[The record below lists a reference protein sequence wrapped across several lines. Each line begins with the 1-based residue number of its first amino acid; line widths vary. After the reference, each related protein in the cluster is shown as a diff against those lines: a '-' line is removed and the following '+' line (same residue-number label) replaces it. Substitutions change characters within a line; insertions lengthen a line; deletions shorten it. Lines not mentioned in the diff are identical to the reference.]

1 MSAHLLEVLDPGL
14 GATFQDRGRAG
25 WRRFGVPPSGAMDD
39 HAAGWANVLLDNSPT
54 APVVELLL
62 QGAKFLALHDCWI
75 AVCGA
80 DAEASVPTWRA
91 VRLRA
96 NDEIRFPRNRSG
108 VWTYL
113 AVEGGFDAPLQ
124 LGSASVYA
132 RGRLGTPLVR
142 GDVLLRTP
150 GASFR
155 LPASVA
161 GRSVAWEERRNYDAT
176 PLLRVW
182 PGPQWDSFSE
192 ADRAAFLEQTWTV
205 TPQSDRVG
213 YRLSGQPLALGQWQ
227 MISEP
232 LRVGT
237 VQVPEDGQP
246 IIMMRDGPTVGGYPK
261 LGVVDAHDV
270 ARLAQCRPG
279 RGVKFRLA
287 AQTAA

>member
-1 MSAHLLEVLDPGL
+1 MSAHLLEVLDTGL

-25 WRRFGVPPSGAMDD
+25 WRRFGVPAGGAMDD
-39 HAAGWANVLLDNSPT
+39 HAATWANTLLDNSPD

-62 QGAKFLALHDCWI
+62 QGARFLAMHDCWI

-80 DAEASVPTWRA
+80 DAAANVPLWRA

-96 NDEIRFPRNRSG
+96 NEEVCFPRNRSG

-113 AVEGGFDAPLQ
+113 AVEGGFDAPML

-142 GDVLLRTP
+142 GDVLLRAP
-150 GASFR
+150 GAPFR
-155 LPASVA
+155 LPKSVA
-161 GRSVAWEERRNYDAT
+161 GRSLAWEERRNYDAT
-176 PLLRVW
+176 PLLRIW
-182 PGPQWDSFSE
+182 PGPQWKMFSE
-192 ADRAAFLEQTWTV
+192 ADRAALLEQTWTV
-205 TPQSDRVG
+205 ASQSDRVG
-213 YRLSGQPLALGQWQ
+213 YRLSGRPLAPGQWQ

-232 LRVGT
+232 LRVGV
-237 VQVPEDGQP
+237 VQVPEDGRP
-246 IIMMRDGPTVGGYPK
+246 IVMMRDGPTVGGYPK

-279 RGVKFRLA
+279 LGVKFRLA
-287 AQTAA
+287 V

>member
-1 MSAHLLEVLDPGL
+1 MSAHLLEVIDAGL

-39 HAAGWANVLLDNSPT
+39 HAAGWANVLLDNPPT

-80 DAEASVPTWRA
+80 DAGASVLMWRA
-91 VRLRA
+91 VRLSA
-96 NDEIRFPRNRSG
+96 GEEIRFSRIRSG

-113 AVEGGFDAPLQ
+113 AVEGGFDAPLL

-142 GDVLLRTP
+142 GDVLLRVP
-150 GASFR
+150 GAPFR

-213 YRLSGQPLALGQWQ
+213 YRLSGRPLAPGQWQ
-227 MISEP
+227 MVSEP

-246 IIMMRDGPTVGGYPK
+246 IVMMRDGPTVGGYPK
-261 LGVVDAHDV
+261 IGVVDAHDV
-270 ARLAQCRPG
+270 ARLAQSRPG
-279 RGVKFRLA
+279 RSVKFRLA
-287 AQTAA
+287 AQTAV

>member
-1 MSAHLLEVLDPGL
+1 MSARLLEVLDVGL

-39 HAAGWANVLLDNSPT
+39 HAAGWANALLDNPPT

-80 DAEASVPTWRA
+80 DAGASVPTWRA

-96 NDEIRFPRNRSG
+96 DEEVRFPRNRSG

-113 AVEGGFDAPLQ
+113 AVEGGFDAPSL

-132 RGRLGTPLVR
+132 RGRLGAPLAR

-150 GASFR
+150 GAPFR
-155 LPASVA
+155 LPAGVA

-182 PGPQWDSFSE
+182 PGPQWNSFSE
-192 ADRAAFLEQTWTV
+192 SDRAAFLEQTWTIA
-205 TPQSDRVG
+205 PQSDRVG
-213 YRLSGQPLALGQWQ
+213 YRLSGHPLAPGQWQ

-232 LRVGT
+232 LRVGA

-246 IIMMRDGPTVGGYPK
+246 IVMMRDGPTVGGYPK
-261 LGVVDAHDV
+261 IGVVDAHDV

-279 RGVKFRLA
+279 RSVKFRLA
-287 AQTAA
+287 QAAA

>member
-1 MSAHLLEVLDPGL
+1 MSARLLEVLDVGL

-39 HAAGWANVLLDNSPT
+39 HAAGWANALLDNPPT

-62 QGAKFLALHDCWI
+62 QGAKFLVLHDCWI

-80 DAEASVPTWRA
+80 DAGASVPTWRA
-91 VRLRA
+91 VRLHA
-96 NDEIRFPRNRSG
+96 DEEVRFTRNRSG
-108 VWTYL
+108 VWIYL
-113 AVEGGFDAPLQ
+113 AVEGGFDAPPL

-132 RGRLGTPLVR
+132 RGRLGAPLAR

-150 GASFR
+150 GAPFR
-155 LPASVA
+155 LPTGVA

-182 PGPQWDSFSE
+182 PGPQWNAFSE
-192 ADRAAFLEQTWTV
+192 SDRAAFLEQTWTI

-213 YRLSGQPLALGQWQ
+213 YRLSGQPLAPGQWQ

-232 LRVGT
+232 LRVGA

-246 IIMMRDGPTVGGYPK
+246 IVMMRDGPTVGGYPK
-261 LGVVDAHDV
+261 IAVVDAHDV

-279 RGVKFRLA
+279 RSVKFRLA
-287 AQTAA
+287 QTAA

>member
-1 MSAHLLEVLDPGL
+1 MSARLLEVLDVGL
-14 GATFQDRGRAG
+14 GATFQDRGRTG

-39 HAAGWANVLLDNSPT
+39 HAAGWANALLDNPPT

-80 DAEASVPTWRA
+80 DAGASVPTWRA
-91 VRLRA
+91 VRLHA
-96 NDEIRFPRNRSG
+96 DEEVRFTRNRSG

-113 AVEGGFDAPLQ
+113 AVEGGFDAPPL

-132 RGRLGTPLVR
+132 RGRLGAPLAR

-150 GASFR
+150 GAPFR
-155 LPASVA
+155 LPAGVA
-161 GRSVAWEERRNYDAT
+161 GRSMAWEERRNYDAT

-182 PGPQWDSFSE
+182 PGPQWNSFSE
-192 ADRAAFLEQTWTV
+192 SDRAAFLEQTWNIA
-205 TPQSDRVG
+205 PQSDRVG
-213 YRLSGQPLALGQWQ
+213 YRLSGQPLAPGQWQ

-232 LRVGT
+232 LRVGA

-246 IIMMRDGPTVGGYPK
+246 IVMMRDGPTVGGYPK
-261 LGVVDAHDV
+261 IVVVDAHDV

-279 RGVKFRLA
+279 RSVKFRLA
-287 AQTAA
+287 QTAA

>member
-1 MSAHLLEVLDPGL
+1 MSVHLLEVLDAGL
-14 GATFQDRGRAG
+14 GATFQDRGRMG
-25 WRRFGVPPSGAMDD
+25 WRRFGVPIGGAMDD
-39 HAAGWANVLLDNSPT
+39 HAAEWANALLDNPPT
-54 APVVELLL
+54 SPVVELLL
-62 QGAKFLALHDCWI
+62 QGARFLVLHDCWI

-80 DAEASVPTWRA
+80 DAGANVPLWRA

-96 NDEIRFPRNRSG
+96 DEEVCFPHNRSG

-113 AVEGGFDAPLQ
+113 AVEGGFDAPQL

-132 RGRLGTPLVR
+132 RGRIGTPLVR

-150 GASFR
+150 GAPFR
-155 LPASVA
+155 LPERVA
-161 GRSVAWEERRNYDAT
+161 GRSLAWEERRNYDAT
-176 PLLRVW
+176 PLLRLW
-182 PGPQWDSFSE
+182 PGPQWKLFSE
-192 ADRAAFLEQTWTV
+192 ADRAALLEQTWTV
-205 TPQSDRVG
+205 ASQSDRVG
-213 YRLSGQPLALGQWQ
+213 YRLSGRPLAPGPWQ

-246 IIMMRDGPTVGGYPK
+246 IVMMRDGPTVGGYPK
-261 LGVVDAHDV
+261 IGVVDAHDV

-287 AQTAA
+287 A

>member
-1 MSAHLLEVLDPGL
+1 MSAHLLEVLNPGL
-14 GATFQDRGRAG
+14 GAMFQDHGRPG

-39 HAAGWANVLLDNSPT
+39 HAACWANTLLDNPPT

-62 QGAKFLALHDCWI
+62 QGARFLALHDSWI

-80 DAEASVPTWRA
+80 DAEPSVPMWRA

-96 NDEIRFPRNRSG
+96 DEEIRFPRIRSG

-113 AVEGGFDAPLQ
+113 AVEGGFDAPLW
-124 LGSASVYA
+124 LSSASVYA
-132 RGRLGTPLVR
+132 RGRLGAPLVR
-142 GDVLLRTP
+142 GDILLRTP
-150 GASFR
+150 GAPFQ

-161 GRSVAWEERRNYDAT
+161 GRSVTWEERRNYDAT

-182 PGPQWDSFSE
+182 PGPQWNSFSK
-192 ADRAAFLEQTWTV
+192 ADRAAFFEQTWTV
-205 TPQSDRVG
+205 MPQSDRVG
-213 YRLSGQPLALGQWQ
+213 YRLSGQPLAPGQWQ

-237 VQVPEDGQP
+237 VQIPEDGQP
-246 IIMMRDGPTVGGYPK
+246 IVMMRDGPTVGGYPK

-279 RGVKFRLA
+279 RSVKFRLA
-287 AQTAA
+287 EPAAR